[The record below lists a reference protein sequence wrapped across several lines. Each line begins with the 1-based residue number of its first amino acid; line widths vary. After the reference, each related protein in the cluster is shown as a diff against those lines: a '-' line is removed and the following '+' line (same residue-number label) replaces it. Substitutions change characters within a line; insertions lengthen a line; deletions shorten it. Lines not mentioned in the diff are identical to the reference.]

1 MQYGLYPLW
10 ILIVLPIFL
19 VWSIVWKGFALWHSS
34 RNKQVVWFVILLLVN
49 TLGILEI
56 IYLLVGRRDK
66 NKKPVVEKKV
76 SKSKKVKK
84 IGSL

>member
-84 IGSL
+84 K